1 MAYFFK
7 LLCYKLEAVIVPALC
22 ENKNSYYRH
31 CDLVFSEILPQLQT
45 QDDVETL
52 KSHDIAYM

>member
-1 MAYFFK
+1 MF
-7 LLCYKLEAVIVPALC
+7 
-22 ENKNSYYRH
+22 NSHMTVKTKILNYRY